1 MMNDSADKRRLVAIV
16 IGVFFVLVVIIAT
29 IVNITKP
36 WLSGDPHVRKEVSAV
51 SSTNDFTVSDPVV
64 VDGEWKLYQVNPLR
78 EGACEPGPVIMKGN
92 ERVIG
97 PATDIHLDDLYRAG
111 VPDKLVRYIFKNDV
125 LWYGFETY
133 EREYAGYNPI
143 YIKSAIQAVVMKLG
157 AKLSKVAFDLDSIR
171 NIVNDP
177 KGVNR
182 TEISRFNFTIN
193 NNKTKYTLT
202 ATNFTTI
209 NKLTINID
217 DENGQTLFNKTF
229 NAS

>member
-1 MMNDSADKRRLVAIV
+1 MFDDSRKRRLIALGVGVGFVVIVMIVAI
-16 IGVFFVLVVIIAT
+16 INIA
-29 IVNITKP
+29 KP
-36 WLSGDPHVRKEVSAV
+36 WRSGDPAVRKAVAAV
-51 SSTNDFTVSDPVV
+51 SSTEDFTVSKPLVT
-64 VDGEWKLYQVNPLR
+64 DGEWKLYWIDPVTK
-78 EGACEPGPVIMKGN
+78 GACESAPAVMKGD
-92 ERVIG
+92 RMVIG
-97 PATDIHLDDLYRAG
+97 PGTDVPLDDFYKVG
-111 VPDKLVRYIFKNDV
+111 VPDKIVRYIFKDDV

-133 EREYAGYNPI
+133 GREHGRYSLN
-143 YIKSAIQAVVMKLG
+143 YIKPAIQAMAMKLNIR
-157 AKLSKVAFDLDSIR
+157 LDRVSLDLNSIKDD
-171 NIVNDP
+171 VNDP

-193 NNKTKYTLT
+193 SNKTKYILT

>member
-1 MMNDSADKRRLVAIV
+1 MFDDSRKRRLIALGVGVGFVVIVMIVAIV
-16 IGVFFVLVVIIAT
+16 NIA
-29 IVNITKP
+29 KP
-36 WLSGDPHVRKEVSAV
+36 WRSGDPAVRKAVVAV
-51 SSTNDFTVSDPVV
+51 SGTEDFTVSKPLVT
-64 VDGEWKLYQVNPLR
+64 DGEWKLYWIDPVTK
-78 EGACEPGPVIMKGN
+78 GACESAPAVMKGD
-92 ERVIG
+92 RMVIG
-97 PATDIHLDDLYRAG
+97 PGTDVPLDDFYKAG
-111 VPDKLVRYIFKNDV
+111 VPDKIVRYIFKDDV

-133 EREYAGYNPI
+133 GREHGRYSLN
-143 YIKSAIQAVVMKLG
+143 YIKPAIQAMAMKLNIR
-157 AKLSKVAFDLDSIR
+157 LNRVSLDLNSIKDD
-171 NIVNDP
+171 VNDP

-193 NNKTKYTLT
+193 SNKTKYTLT

>member
-1 MMNDSADKRRLVAIV
+1 MFDDSRKRRLIALGVGVGFVVIVMIVAIV
-16 IGVFFVLVVIIAT
+16 NIA
-29 IVNITKP
+29 KP
-36 WLSGDPHVRKEVSAV
+36 WRSGDPAVRKAVAAV
-51 SSTNDFTVSDPVV
+51 SSTEDFTVSKPLVT
-64 VDGEWKLYQVNPLR
+64 DGEWKLYWIDPVTK
-78 EGACEPGPVIMKGN
+78 GACESAPAVMKGD
-92 ERVIG
+92 RMVIG
-97 PATDIHLDDLYRAG
+97 PGTDVPLDDFYKAG
-111 VPDKLVRYIFKNDV
+111 VPDKIVRYVFKDDV

-133 EREYAGYNPI
+133 GREHGRYSLN
-143 YIKSAIQAVVMKLG
+143 YIKPAIQAMAMKLNIR
-157 AKLSKVAFDLDSIR
+157 LDRVSLDLNSIKDD
-171 NIVNDP
+171 VNDP

-202 ATNFTTI
+202 ATDFTTI

>member
-1 MMNDSADKRRLVAIV
+1 MFDDSRKRRLIALGVGVGFVVIVMIVAIV
-16 IGVFFVLVVIIAT
+16 NIA
-29 IVNITKP
+29 KP
-36 WLSGDPHVRKEVSAV
+36 WRSGDPAVRKAVAAV
-51 SSTNDFTVSDPVV
+51 SSTEDFTVSKPLVT
-64 VDGEWKLYQVNPLR
+64 DGEWKLYWIDPVTK
-78 EGACEPGPVIMKGN
+78 GACESAPAVMKGD
-92 ERVIG
+92 RMVIG
-97 PATDIHLDDLYRAG
+97 PGTDVPLDDFYKVG
-111 VPDKLVRYIFKNDV
+111 VPDKIVRYIFKDDV

-133 EREYAGYNPI
+133 GREHGRYSLN
-143 YIKSAIQAVVMKLG
+143 YIKPAIQAMAMKLNIR
-157 AKLSKVAFDLDSIR
+157 LDRVSLDLNSIKDD
-171 NIVNDP
+171 VNDS

-193 NNKTKYTLT
+193 SNKTKYTLT

>member
-1 MMNDSADKRRLVAIV
+1 MFDDSKKRRLIALGVGVGFVVIVMIVAIV
-16 IGVFFVLVVIIAT
+16 NIA
-29 IVNITKP
+29 KP
-36 WLSGDPHVRKEVSAV
+36 WRSGDPAVRKAVAAV
-51 SSTNDFTVSDPVV
+51 SSTEDFTVSKPLVT
-64 VDGEWKLYQVNPLR
+64 DGEWKLYWIDPVTK
-78 EGACEPGPVIMKGN
+78 GACESAPAVMKGD
-92 ERVIG
+92 RMAIG
-97 PATDIHLDDLYRAG
+97 PGTDVPLDDFYKAG
-111 VPDKLVRYIFKNDV
+111 VPDKIVRYIFKDDV

-133 EREYAGYNPI
+133 GREHGRYSLN
-143 YIKSAIQAVVMKLG
+143 YIKPAIQAMAMKLNIR
-157 AKLSKVAFDLDSIR
+157 LDRVSLDLNSIKDD
-171 NIVNDP
+171 VNDP

-202 ATNFTTI
+202 ATDFTTI

>member
-1 MMNDSADKRRLVAIV
+1 MFDDSRKRRLIALGVGVGFVVIVMIVAIV
-16 IGVFFVLVVIIAT
+16 NIA
-29 IVNITKP
+29 KP
-36 WLSGDPHVRKEVSAV
+36 WRSGDPAVRKAVAAV
-51 SSTNDFTVSDPVV
+51 SSTEDFTVSKPLAT
-64 VDGEWKLYQVNPLR
+64 DGEWKLYWIDPVTK
-78 EGACEPGPVIMKGN
+78 GACASAPAVMKGDQM
-92 ERVIG
+92 VIG
-97 PATDIHLDDLYRAG
+97 PGTDVPLDDFYKAG
-111 VPDKLVRYIFKNDV
+111 VPDKIVRYIFKDDV

-133 EREYAGYNPI
+133 GREHGRYSLN
-143 YIKSAIQAVVMKLG
+143 YIKPAIQAMAMKLNIR
-157 AKLSKVAFDLDSIR
+157 LDRVPLDLNSIKDDA
-171 NIVNDP
+171 NDP

-182 TEISRFNFTIN
+182 TEISQFNFTIN

>member
-1 MMNDSADKRRLVAIV
+1 MFDDSRKRRLIALGVGVGFVVIVMIVAIV
-16 IGVFFVLVVIIAT
+16 NIA
-29 IVNITKP
+29 KP
-36 WLSGDPHVRKEVSAV
+36 WRSGDPAVRKAVAAV
-51 SSTNDFTVSDPVV
+51 SSTEDFTVSKPLAT
-64 VDGEWKLYQVNPLR
+64 DGEWKLYWIDPVTK
-78 EGACEPGPVIMKGN
+78 GACESAPAVMKGDQM
-92 ERVIG
+92 VIG
-97 PATDIHLDDLYRAG
+97 PGTDVPLDDFYKAG
-111 VPDKLVRYIFKNDV
+111 VPDKIVRYIFKDDV

-133 EREYAGYNPI
+133 GREHGRYSLN
-143 YIKSAIQAVVMKLG
+143 YIKPAIQAMAMKLNIR
-157 AKLSKVAFDLDSIR
+157 LDRVSLDLNSIKDDA
-171 NIVNDP
+171 NDP

-182 TEISRFNFTIN
+182 TEISQFNFTIN

>member
-1 MMNDSADKRRLVAIV
+1 MFDDSRKRRLIALVVGVGFVVIVMIVAI
-16 IGVFFVLVVIIAT
+16 INIA
-29 IVNITKP
+29 KP
-36 WLSGDPHVRKEVSAV
+36 WRSGDPAVRKAVAAV
-51 SSTNDFTVSDPVV
+51 SSTEDFTVSKPLVT
-64 VDGEWKLYQVNPLR
+64 DGEWKLYWIDPVTK
-78 EGACEPGPVIMKGN
+78 GTCESAPAVMKGD
-92 ERVIG
+92 RMAIG
-97 PATDIHLDDLYRAG
+97 PGTDVPLDDFYKAG
-111 VPDKLVRYIFKNDV
+111 VPDKIVRYIFKDDV

-133 EREYAGYNPI
+133 GREHGRYSLN
-143 YIKSAIQAVVMKLG
+143 YIKPAIQAMAMKLNIR
-157 AKLSKVAFDLDSIR
+157 LDRVSLDLNSIKGD
-171 NIVNDP
+171 VNDP

>member
-1 MMNDSADKRRLVAIV
+1 MFDDSRKRRLIALGVGVGFVVIVMIVAIV
-16 IGVFFVLVVIIAT
+16 NIA
-29 IVNITKP
+29 KP
-36 WLSGDPHVRKEVSAV
+36 WRSGDPAVRKAVAAV
-51 SSTNDFTVSDPVV
+51 SSTEDFTVSKPLVT
-64 VDGEWKLYQVNPLR
+64 DGEWKLYWIDPVVK
-78 EGACEPGPVIMKGN
+78 GACESAPAVMKGD
-92 ERVIG
+92 RMVIG
-97 PATDIHLDDLYRAG
+97 PGTDVPLDDFYKAG
-111 VPDKLVRYIFKNDV
+111 VPDKIVRYIFKDDV

-133 EREYAGYNPI
+133 GREHGRYSLN
-143 YIKSAIQAVVMKLG
+143 YIKPAIQAMAMKLNIR
-157 AKLSKVAFDLDSIR
+157 LDRVSLDLNSIKDDA
-171 NIVNDP
+171 NDP

-193 NNKTKYTLT
+193 SNKTKYTLT

>member
-1 MMNDSADKRRLVAIV
+1 MFDDSRKRRLIALGVGVGFVVIVMIVAIV
-16 IGVFFVLVVIIAT
+16 NIA
-29 IVNITKP
+29 KP
-36 WLSGDPHVRKEVSAV
+36 WRSGDPAVRKAVAAV
-51 SSTNDFTVSDPVV
+51 SSTEDFTVSKPLVT
-64 VDGEWKLYQVNPLR
+64 DGEWKLYWIDPVVK
-78 EGACEPGPVIMKGN
+78 GACESAPAVMKGD
-92 ERVIG
+92 RMVIG
-97 PATDIHLDDLYRAG
+97 PGTDVPLDDFYEAG
-111 VPDKLVRYIFKNDV
+111 VPDKIVRYIFKDDV

-133 EREYAGYNPI
+133 GREHGRYSLN
-143 YIKSAIQAVVMKLG
+143 YIKPAIQAMAMKLNIR
-157 AKLSKVAFDLDSIR
+157 LDRVSLDLNSIKDD
-171 NIVNDP
+171 VNDP

-193 NNKTKYTLT
+193 SNKTKYTLT

>member
-1 MMNDSADKRRLVAIV
+1 MFDDSRKRRLIALGVGVGFVAIV
-16 IGVFFVLVVIIAT
+16 MIVA
-29 IVNITKP
+29 IVNMAKP
-36 WLSGDPHVRKEVSAV
+36 WRSGDPAVRKAVAAV
-51 SSTNDFTVSDPVV
+51 SSTEDFTVSKPLVT
-64 VDGEWKLYQVNPLR
+64 DGEWKLYWVDPVAK
-78 EGACEPGPVIMKGN
+78 GACESAPAVMKGD
-92 ERVIG
+92 RMVIG
-97 PATDIHLDDLYRAG
+97 PGTDVPLDDFYRAG
-111 VPDKLVRYIFKNDV
+111 VPDKIVRYIFKDDV

-133 EREYAGYNPI
+133 GREHGRYSLN
-143 YIKSAIQAVVMKLG
+143 YIKPAIQAMAMKLNIR
-157 AKLSKVAFDLDSIR
+157 LDRVSLDLNSIKDD
-171 NIVNDP
+171 VNDP

-193 NNKTKYTLT
+193 NDKTKYTLT

>member
-1 MMNDSADKRRLVAIV
+1 MFDDSRKRRLIALGVGVGFVVIVMIVAIV
-16 IGVFFVLVVIIAT
+16 NIA
-29 IVNITKP
+29 KP
-36 WLSGDPHVRKEVSAV
+36 WRSGDPAVRKAVVAV
-51 SSTNDFTVSDPVV
+51 SGTEDFTVSKPLVT
-64 VDGEWKLYQVNPLR
+64 DGEWKLYWIDPVTK
-78 EGACEPGPVIMKGN
+78 GACESAPAVMKGD
-92 ERVIG
+92 RMVIG
-97 PATDIHLDDLYRAG
+97 PGTDVPLDDFYKAG
-111 VPDKLVRYIFKNDV
+111 VPDKIVRYIFKDDV

-133 EREYAGYNPI
+133 GREHGRYSLN
-143 YIKSAIQAVVMKLG
+143 YIKPAIQAMAMKLNIR
-157 AKLSKVAFDLDSIR
+157 LDRVSLDLNSIKDD
-171 NIVNDP
+171 VNDP

-193 NNKTKYTLT
+193 NDKTKYTLT

>member
-1 MMNDSADKRRLVAIV
+1 MFDDSRKRRLIALGVGVGFVVIVMIVAIV
-16 IGVFFVLVVIIAT
+16 NIA
-29 IVNITKP
+29 KP
-36 WLSGDPHVRKEVSAV
+36 WRSGDPAVRKAVAAV
-51 SSTNDFTVSDPVV
+51 SSTEDFTVSKPLVT
-64 VDGEWKLYQVNPLR
+64 DGEWKLYWIDPVTK
-78 EGACEPGPVIMKGN
+78 GACESAPAVMKGDQM
-92 ERVIG
+92 VIG
-97 PATDIHLDDLYRAG
+97 PGTDVPLDDFYKAG
-111 VPDKLVRYIFKNDV
+111 VPDKIVRYIFKDDV

-133 EREYAGYNPI
+133 GREHGRYSLN
-143 YIKSAIQAVVMKLG
+143 YIKPAIQAMAMKLNIR
-157 AKLSKVAFDLDSIR
+157 LDRVSLDLNSIKDDA
-171 NIVNDP
+171 NDP

-193 NNKTKYTLT
+193 SNKTKYTLT

>member
-1 MMNDSADKRRLVAIV
+1 MFDDSRKRRLIALGVGVGFVVIVMIVAIV
-16 IGVFFVLVVIIAT
+16 NIA
-29 IVNITKP
+29 KP
-36 WLSGDPHVRKEVSAV
+36 WRSGDPAVRKAVAAV
-51 SSTNDFTVSDPVV
+51 SSTEDFTVSKPLVT
-64 VDGEWKLYQVNPLR
+64 DGEWKLYWIDPVTK
-78 EGACEPGPVIMKGN
+78 GACESAPAVMKGD
-92 ERVIG
+92 RMVIG
-97 PATDIHLDDLYRAG
+97 PGTDVPLDDFYRAG
-111 VPDKLVRYIFKNDV
+111 VPDKIVRYIFKDDV

-133 EREYAGYNPI
+133 GREHGRYSLN
-143 YIKSAIQAVVMKLG
+143 YIKPAIQAMAMKLNIR
-157 AKLSKVAFDLDSIR
+157 LDRVSLDLNSIKDD
-171 NIVNDP
+171 VNDP

>member
-1 MMNDSADKRRLVAIV
+1 MSDDSRKRRLIALVVGVGFVVIVMIVAIV
-16 IGVFFVLVVIIAT
+16 NMA
-29 IVNITKP
+29 KP
-36 WLSGDPHVRKEVSAV
+36 WRSGDPAVRKAVAAV
-51 SSTNDFTVSDPVV
+51 SSTEDFTVSKPLVT
-64 VDGEWKLYQVNPLR
+64 DGEWKLYWIDPVTK
-78 EGACEPGPVIMKGN
+78 GACESAPAVMKGD
-92 ERVIG
+92 RMVIG
-97 PATDIHLDDLYRAG
+97 PGTDVPLDDFYKAG
-111 VPDKLVRYIFKNDV
+111 VPDKIARYIFKDDV

-133 EREYAGYNPI
+133 VREHGRYSLN
-143 YIKSAIQAVVMKLG
+143 YIKPAIQAMAMKLNIR
-157 AKLSKVAFDLDSIR
+157 LDRVSLDLNSIKDD
-171 NIVNDP
+171 VNDP

-193 NNKTKYTLT
+193 SNKTKYTLT

>member
-1 MMNDSADKRRLVAIV
+1 MFDDSRKRRLIALGVGVGFVVIVMIVAIV
-16 IGVFFVLVVIIAT
+16 NIA
-29 IVNITKP
+29 KP
-36 WLSGDPHVRKEVSAV
+36 WRSGDPAVRKAVAAV
-51 SSTNDFTVSDPVV
+51 SSTEDFTVSKPLVT
-64 VDGEWKLYQVNPLR
+64 DGEWKLYWIDPVVK
-78 EGACEPGPVIMKGN
+78 GVCESAPAVMKGD
-92 ERVIG
+92 RMVIG
-97 PATDIHLDDLYRAG
+97 PGTDVPLDDFYKAG
-111 VPDKLVRYIFKNDV
+111 VPDKIVRYIFKDDV

-133 EREYAGYNPI
+133 GREHGRYSLN
-143 YIKSAIQAVVMKLG
+143 YIKPAIQAMAMKLNIR
-157 AKLSKVAFDLDSIR
+157 LDRVSLDLNSIKDD
-171 NIVNDP
+171 VNDP

-193 NNKTKYTLT
+193 SNKTKYTLT

>member
-1 MMNDSADKRRLVAIV
+1 MFDDSRKRRLIALVVGVGFVVIVMIVAIV
-16 IGVFFVLVVIIAT
+16 NIA
-29 IVNITKP
+29 KP
-36 WLSGDPHVRKEVSAV
+36 WRSGDPAVRKAVVTVSG
-51 SSTNDFTVSDPVV
+51 TEDFTVSKPLVT
-64 VDGEWKLYQVNPLR
+64 DGEWKLYWIDPVTK
-78 EGACEPGPVIMKGN
+78 GACESAPAVMKGD
-92 ERVIG
+92 RMVIG
-97 PATDIHLDDLYRAG
+97 PGTDVPLDDFYKAG
-111 VPDKLVRYIFKNDV
+111 VPDKIVRYIFKDDV

-133 EREYAGYNPI
+133 GREHGRYSLN
-143 YIKSAIQAVVMKLG
+143 YIKPAIQAMAMKLNIR
-157 AKLSKVAFDLDSIR
+157 LDRVSLDLNSIKDD
-171 NIVNDP
+171 VNDP

-202 ATNFTTI
+202 ATDFTTI

>member
-1 MMNDSADKRRLVAIV
+1 MGFVAIV
-16 IGVFFVLVVIIAT
+16 MIVA
-29 IVNITKP
+29 IVNMAKP
-36 WLSGDPHVRKEVSAV
+36 WRSGDPAVRKAVAAV
-51 SSTNDFTVSDPVV
+51 SSTEDFTVSKPLVT
-64 VDGEWKLYQVNPLR
+64 DGEWKLYWVDPVAK
-78 EGACEPGPVIMKGN
+78 GACESAPAVMKGD
-92 ERVIG
+92 RMVIG
-97 PATDIHLDDLYRAG
+97 PGTDVPLDDFYRAG
-111 VPDKLVRYIFKNDV
+111 VPDKIVRYIFKDDV

-133 EREYAGYNPI
+133 GREHGRYSLN
-143 YIKSAIQAVVMKLG
+143 YIKPAIQAMAMKLNIR
-157 AKLSKVAFDLDSIR
+157 LDRVSLDLNSIKDD
-171 NIVNDP
+171 VNDP

-193 NNKTKYTLT
+193 NDKTKYTLT

>member
-1 MMNDSADKRRLVAIV
+1 MFDDSRKRRLIALGVGAGFVVIVMIVAIV
-16 IGVFFVLVVIIAT
+16 NIA
-29 IVNITKP
+29 KP
-36 WLSGDPHVRKEVSAV
+36 WRSGDPVVRKAVAAV
-51 SSTNDFTVSDPVV
+51 SSTEDFTVSKPLVT
-64 VDGEWKLYQVNPLR
+64 DGEWKLYWIDPVTK
-78 EGACEPGPVIMKGN
+78 GACESAPAVMKGD
-92 ERVIG
+92 RMAIG
-97 PATDIHLDDLYRAG
+97 PGTDVPLDDFYKAG
-111 VPDKLVRYIFKNDV
+111 VPDKIVRYIFKDDV

-133 EREYAGYNPI
+133 GREHGRYSLN
-143 YIKSAIQAVVMKLG
+143 YIKPAIQAMAMKLNIR
-157 AKLSKVAFDLDSIR
+157 LDRVSLDLNSIKDD
-171 NIVNDP
+171 VNDP

>member
-1 MMNDSADKRRLVAIV
+1 MFDDSRKRRLIALGVGVGFVVIVMIVAIV
-16 IGVFFVLVVIIAT
+16 NIA
-29 IVNITKP
+29 KP
-36 WLSGDPHVRKEVSAV
+36 WRSGDPAVRKAVAAV
-51 SSTNDFTVSDPVV
+51 SSTEDFTVSKPLVT
-64 VDGEWKLYQVNPLR
+64 DGEWKLYWIDPVTK
-78 EGACEPGPVIMKGN
+78 GACESAPAVMKGD
-92 ERVIG
+92 RMVIG
-97 PATDIHLDDLYRAG
+97 PGTDVPLDDFYKAG
-111 VPDKLVRYIFKNDV
+111 VPDKIVRYVFKDDV

-133 EREYAGYNPI
+133 GREHGRYSLN
-143 YIKSAIQAVVMKLG
+143 YIKPAIQAMAMKLNIR
-157 AKLSKVAFDLDSIR
+157 LDRVSLDLNSIKDD
-171 NIVNDP
+171 VNDP

>member
-1 MMNDSADKRRLVAIV
+1 MFDDSRKRRLIALGVGVGFVVIVMIVAIV
-16 IGVFFVLVVIIAT
+16 NIA
-29 IVNITKP
+29 KP
-36 WLSGDPHVRKEVSAV
+36 WRSGDPAVRKAVAAV
-51 SSTNDFTVSDPVV
+51 SSTDDFTVSKPLVT
-64 VDGEWKLYQVNPLR
+64 DGEWKLYWIDPVTK
-78 EGACEPGPVIMKGN
+78 GACESAPAVMKGD
-92 ERVIG
+92 RMVIG
-97 PATDIHLDDLYRAG
+97 PGTDVPLDDFYKAG
-111 VPDKLVRYIFKNDV
+111 VPDKIVRYIFKDDV

-133 EREYAGYNPI
+133 GREHGRYSLN
-143 YIKSAIQAVVMKLG
+143 YIKPAIQAMAMKLNIR
-157 AKLSKVAFDLDSIR
+157 LDRVSLDLNSIKDD
-171 NIVNDP
+171 VNDP

-193 NNKTKYTLT
+193 NDKTKYTLT

>member
-1 MMNDSADKRRLVAIV
+1 MFDDSRKRRLIALGVGVGFVVIVVIVAIV
-16 IGVFFVLVVIIAT
+16 NIA
-29 IVNITKP
+29 KP
-36 WLSGDPHVRKEVSAV
+36 WRSGDPAVRKAVAAV
-51 SSTNDFTVSDPVV
+51 SSTEDFTVSKPLVT
-64 VDGEWKLYQVNPLR
+64 DGEWKLYWIDPVVK
-78 EGACEPGPVIMKGN
+78 GACESAPAVMKGD
-92 ERVIG
+92 RMVIG
-97 PATDIHLDDLYRAG
+97 PGTDVPLDDFYKAG
-111 VPDKLVRYIFKNDV
+111 VPDKIVRYIFKDDV

-133 EREYAGYNPI
+133 GREHGRYSLN
-143 YIKSAIQAVVMKLG
+143 YIKSAIQAMAMKLNIR
-157 AKLSKVAFDLDSIR
+157 LDRVSLDLNSIKDD
-171 NIVNDP
+171 VNDP

-193 NNKTKYTLT
+193 NDKTKYTLT

>member
-1 MMNDSADKRRLVAIV
+1 MFDDSRKRRLIALGVGVGFVVIVMIVAIV
-16 IGVFFVLVVIIAT
+16 NIA
-29 IVNITKP
+29 KP
-36 WLSGDPHVRKEVSAV
+36 WRSGDPAVRKAVVTVSG
-51 SSTNDFTVSDPVV
+51 TEDFTVSKPLVT
-64 VDGEWKLYQVNPLR
+64 DGEWKLYWIDPVTK
-78 EGACEPGPVIMKGN
+78 GACESAPAVMKGD
-92 ERVIG
+92 RMVIG
-97 PATDIHLDDLYRAG
+97 PGTDVPLDDFYKAG
-111 VPDKLVRYIFKNDV
+111 VPDKIVRYIFKDDV

-133 EREYAGYNPI
+133 GREHGRYSLN
-143 YIKSAIQAVVMKLG
+143 YIKPAIQAMAMKLNIR
-157 AKLSKVAFDLDSIR
+157 LDRVSLDLNSIKDD
-171 NIVNDP
+171 VNDP

-193 NNKTKYTLT
+193 SNKTKYTLT

>member
-1 MMNDSADKRRLVAIV
+1 MFDDSKKRRLIALGVGVGFVVIVMIVAIV
-16 IGVFFVLVVIIAT
+16 NIA
-29 IVNITKP
+29 KP
-36 WLSGDPHVRKEVSAV
+36 WRSGDPAVRKAVAAV
-51 SSTNDFTVSDPVV
+51 SGTEDFTVSKPLVT
-64 VDGEWKLYQVNPLR
+64 DGEWKLYWIDPVVK
-78 EGACEPGPVIMKGN
+78 GACESAPAVMKGD
-92 ERVIG
+92 RMVIG
-97 PATDIHLDDLYRAG
+97 PGTDVPLDDFYKAG
-111 VPDKLVRYIFKNDV
+111 VPDKIVRYIFKDDV

-133 EREYAGYNPI
+133 GREHGRYYLD
-143 YIKSAIQAVVMKLG
+143 YIKPAIQAIVMKLD
-157 AKLSKVAFDLDSIR
+157 ARLEKVLLDLNSVKNDT
-171 NIVNDP
+171 NDP

-193 NNKTKYTLT
+193 NDKTKYTLT

>member
-1 MMNDSADKRRLVAIV
+1 MFDDSRKRRLIALVVGVGFVVIVMIVAIV
-16 IGVFFVLVVIIAT
+16 NIA
-29 IVNITKP
+29 KP
-36 WLSGDPHVRKEVSAV
+36 WRSGDPAVRKAVAAV
-51 SSTNDFTVSDPVV
+51 SSTEDFTVSKPLVT
-64 VDGEWKLYQVNPLR
+64 DGEWKLYWIDPVTK
-78 EGACEPGPVIMKGN
+78 GACESAPAVMKGD
-92 ERVIG
+92 RMAIG
-97 PATDIHLDDLYRAG
+97 PGTDVPLDDFYKAG
-111 VPDKLVRYIFKNDV
+111 VPDKIVRYIFKNDV

-133 EREYAGYNPI
+133 GREHGRYSLN
-143 YIKSAIQAVVMKLG
+143 YIKPAIQAMAMKLNIR
-157 AKLSKVAFDLDSIR
+157 LDRVSLDLNSIKDD
-171 NIVNDP
+171 VNDP

-202 ATNFTTI
+202 ATDFTTI

>member
-1 MMNDSADKRRLVAIV
+1 MFDDSRKRRLIALGVGVGFVVIVMIVAIV
-16 IGVFFVLVVIIAT
+16 NIA
-29 IVNITKP
+29 KP
-36 WLSGDPHVRKEVSAV
+36 WRSGDPAVRKAVAAV
-51 SSTNDFTVSDPVV
+51 SSTEDFTVSKPLVT
-64 VDGEWKLYQVNPLR
+64 DGEWKLYWIDPVTK
-78 EGACEPGPVIMKGN
+78 GACESAPAVMKGD
-92 ERVIG
+92 RMAIG
-97 PATDIHLDDLYRAG
+97 PGTDVPLDDFYKAG
-111 VPDKLVRYIFKNDV
+111 VPDKIVRYIFKDDV

-133 EREYAGYNPI
+133 GREHGRYSLN
-143 YIKSAIQAVVMKLG
+143 YIKPAIQAMAMKLNIR
-157 AKLSKVAFDLDSIR
+157 LDRVSLDLNSIKDD
-171 NIVNDP
+171 VNDP

-193 NNKTKYTLT
+193 SNKTKYTLT

>member
-1 MMNDSADKRRLVAIV
+1 MFDDSKKRRLIALGVGVGFVAIV
-16 IGVFFVLVVIIAT
+16 MIVA
-29 IVNITKP
+29 IVNIAKP
-36 WLSGDPHVRKEVSAV
+36 WRSGDPAVRKAVAAV
-51 SSTNDFTVSDPVV
+51 SSTEDFTVSKPLVT
-64 VDGEWKLYQVNPLR
+64 DGEWKLYWIDPVAK
-78 EGACEPGPVIMKGN
+78 GACESAPAAMKGD
-92 ERVIG
+92 RMVIG
-97 PATDIHLDDLYRAG
+97 PGTDVPLDDFYKAG
-111 VPDKLVRYIFKNDV
+111 VPDKIVRYIFKDDV

-133 EREYAGYNPI
+133 GREHGRYSLN
-143 YIKSAIQAVVMKLG
+143 YIKPAIQAMAMKLNIR
-157 AKLSKVAFDLDSIR
+157 LDRVSLDLNSIKDDA
-171 NIVNDP
+171 NDP

-193 NNKTKYTLT
+193 SNKTKYTLT